1 MSEEVKAWV
10 LWWLFVIF
18 LIGILFAV
26 GEKPE
31 DEPEKA
37 GFKVWASEIEE
48 ETVIAPLDENM
59 AEIRSGMPCDDWRV
73 RYEQETNE
81 EGSDEALRG
90 GFEDCPEGD
99 ALASEE
105 DLHNA
110 KMENQSES
118 PVPIYQI
125 AGEVIDPDIQVRL
138 YSCLN
143 AVGLEDWYT
152 GALCQMFQE
161 SRGNPNA
168 VNGVD
173 KGIFQ
178 YRETSPDGTRKYWE
192 PTAAQYGVYADI
204 FDPDAQMTVY
214 ARQMAARFSAGLSV
228 DEAISRHYTSDYVT
242 TVAWDYVAQVKQW
255 FSKMEVIK

>member
-10 LWWLFVIF
+10 LWWLFVIV

-59 AEIRSGMPCDDWRV
+59 AGIRSGMPCEDWKE
-73 RYEQETNE
+73 RYEQETNK

-110 KMENQSES
+110 EMENQSES

-138 YSCLN
+138 YSCLK

-161 SRGNPNA
+161 SRGRWDA
-168 VNGVD
+168 VSPDGED
-173 KGIFQ
+173 YGLFQ
-178 YRETSPDGTRKYWE
+178 YRKRFWTQPE
-192 PTAAQYGVYADI
+192 DI
-204 FDPDAQMTVY
+204 FDIDAQIRLY
-214 ARQMAARFSAGLSV
+214 CQQMAARFSAGLSV
-228 DEAISRHYTSDYVT
+228 NEAISRHYTSDYVT

-255 FSKMEVIK
+255 FDKMEVIK